1 MTATKEK
8 VTSEKATKPTDQ
20 QVLDL
25 LYTQVV
31 KPEKVVREAV
41 FNVYDNRY
49 RINIWT
55 AVEHPFI
62 PRAGKITQSYFCV
75 LDKDGLTILGQL

>member
-8 VTSEKATKPTDQ
+8 PTSEKVSKPTDE
-20 QVLDL
+20 QVLNL

-31 KPEKVVREAV
+31 KPENVIRESV
-41 FNVYDNRY
+41 FNIYGDRY

-55 AVEHPFI
+55 AVDHPFI
-62 PRAGKITQSYFCV
+62 PRAGKITQSYFCIV
-75 LDKDGLTILGQL
+75 DKDGLSIKS

>member
-8 VTSEKATKPTDQ
+8 PTSEKVSKPTDE
-20 QVLDL
+20 QVLNL

-31 KPEKVVREAV
+31 KPENVIRE
-41 FNVYDNRY
+41 Y

-55 AVEHPFI
+55 SVEHAFI
-62 PRAGKITQSYFCV
+62 PRAGKITQSYFCIV
-75 LDKDGLTILGQL
+75 DKDGLSIKS